1 MLEENIKL
9 RSKAENKFQSFF
21 DREVNKL
28 RNDFRNESE
37 VGLFLFFPPF
47 LISNDNIGARE
58 GG

>member
-37 VGLFLFFPPF
+37 VSLFLFPPF
-47 LISNDNIGARE
+47 LISNDNKGTRE